1 MTVWT
6 LVDSPVDPLLLTAS
20 GGALTGIFFSP
31 HKGIEHRTRVAGVGW
46 ERRDDD
52 AVLAEAR
59 TQLEE
64 YFAQG
69 RQGFDLPTAVAGS
82 RFQIQVWDALSQ
94 IGYGTTRSY
103 GDIAARLGLP
113 LTASR
118 AVGRANGSN
127 PLSIIVPCH
136 RVIGADGS
144 LTGFGG
150 GAERKRFLLD
160 LETPLLF

>member
-1 MTVWT
+1 M
-6 LVDSPVDPLLLTAS
+6 DSPVDPLLVTAS
-20 GGALTGIFFSP
+20 GGALTGVFFNP
-31 HKGIEHRTRVAGVGW
+31 HKGIEQRTRVAGDGW

-52 AVLAEAR
+52 PVLGEAR
-59 TQLEE
+59 TQLQE
-64 YFAQG
+64 YFAHE
-69 RQGFDLPTAVAGS
+69 RQVFDLPTSVAGS
-82 RFQIQVWDALSQ
+82 RFQLRVWNALSE

-103 GDIAARLGLP
+103 GDIAVRLGLP

-127 PLSIIVPCH
+127 PLSVVVPCH